1 MDEEFK
7 EKFFTV
13 IQHLL
18 RKENL
23 VPKKINGDY
32 VKGAQFLQ
40 YILQYFELFQTDEI
54 PRAQSIYESTIEQQ
68 MNIIINECFNNYKE
82 SIFRNQQFVNCEE
95 MILVVH
101 DMSKNQALLKYVG
114 AKKMGNRDHE
124 SKFRKDLEKLIDGI
138 YDEWKSQT
146 TDSVE
151 KIKKERE
158 RIRLELEEKLRL
170 KEEQLESERI
180 AHERLQEL
188 ERLKHENYQKDEQYK
203 YELKLAEERLKAE
216 KERSE
221 KILAEEKYSK
231 LLSDKI
237 AAEKRNAGKNFVE
250 RAFDCSIM

>member
-7 EKFFTV
+7 DEFFNV

-18 RKENL
+18 KKGNL
-23 VPKKINGDY
+23 IPKKINGEF
-32 VKGAQFLQ
+32 VKGAEFLQ
-40 YILQYFELFQTDEI
+40 YIEQYFELFQSNRI
-54 PRAQSIYESTIEQQ
+54 PKAHSIYESTIEQQ
-68 MNIIINECFNNYKE
+68 MNILINECFNNYKE
-82 SIFRNQQFVNCEE
+82 TIYKNQNVVDCEE

-101 DMSKNQALLKYVG
+101 EMSKNHALLKYVG

-124 SKFRKDLEKLIDGI
+124 SKFRKGLEKLIDDS
-138 YDEWKSQT
+138 YDEWKSHT

-151 KIKKERE
+151 KIRKEKE

-180 AHERLQEL
+180 AHEKLQEL
-188 ERLKHENYQKDEQYK
+188 ERMKHDNYLKDERYK
-203 YELKLAEERLKAE
+203 YELRVAEERHKAE

-221 KILAEEKYSK
+221 RMLAEERRNDILSQK
-231 LLSDKI
+231 L
-237 AAEKRNAGKNFVE
+237 AAEKKHANRNFIE